1 MRWLDG
7 ITNSM
12 DMILSKLWEILV
24 DRGAWYAAVN
34 GVRVGHDSRI
44 EQQQIFLQNH
54 SASLTHL
61 EPYSCVIHPLCGPQS
76 THIYIVFSL
85 PKWLSLATWRPGGA
99 TSQHLCVCVCVCVC
113 LPHCTTCGIL
123 VPWPEIKPRSSA
135 AKAPSPNHWT
145 TREFLSQSFVFP
157 EASQNSS
164 NRTQQML
171 AEKAHCLNSGPRE
184 EFLGV

>member
-12 DMILSKLWEILV
+12 DMNLSKLWEILV

-54 SASLTHL
+54 SASHTHL

-99 TSQHLCVCVCVCVC
+99 TSQHLCVCVCVC
-113 LPHCTTCGIL
+113 HTAQL
-123 VPWPEIKPRSSA
+123 VGFW
-135 AKAPSPNHWT
+135 
-145 TREFLSQSFVFP
+145 FP
-157 EASQNSS
+157 DQRS
-164 NRTQQML
+164 NRGPQQQKHRVL
-171 AEKAHCLNSGPRE
+171 TIGPPGNSYHSPLYSQRQPRIHQIELNRCSLKKAHCLNSGPRE